1 MKPCCIFQQT
11 ETFIVQVLQVHL
23 FHKGTCLTCRHAN
36 AIEGFSLLMDMK
48 CFSLDISFSSRKK
61 KRNTFTF
68 KIIKCKDASVLGKP
82 LQMSSDIQ
90 NKCIKVVYVS
100 SHLIMY
106 MYIYNLYTQIILN
119 LVVASTE
126 IQPQSSSGNTKGG
139 MNIRKLCHHKRF
151 NSYEST
157 RFSLS

>member
-23 FHKGTCLTCRHAN
+23 FHKRTCLTCRHAN

-106 MYIYNLYTQIILN
+106 IYNLNTQIILN

-126 IQPQSSSGNTKGG
+126 ILPQSSSGNTKGG